1 MIQRGNGEAVYRQ
14 IQRQLEAEIR
24 SLHRPND
31 VLPAETVLAERFG
44 VNRHTLRRA
53 LDGLVAQGWIERRHG
68 MGSYVLDRPI
78 EYHIG
83 QRTRFTENL
92 EALGCKTESAVLRKL
107 RVPAQGGVARK
118 LQIDEGTP
126 VFWIE
131 TLRMADGHPF
141 CVISHYLPA
150 SLFPGL
156 LDDYAGGSLHEHI
169 ESSYGWR
176 LRRSESL
183 ISASLP
189 QGNDAR
195 LLAMPAIEPVM
206 RVKSVN
212 VREGDAYPVALPV
225 EYGLTRIRAD
235 RMQLRITP

>member
-14 IQRQLEAEIR
+14 IQRELEADIR
-24 SLHRPND
+24 NLHRPND
-31 VLPAETVLAERFG
+31 LLPTEALLAERFS

-53 LDGLVAQGWIERRHG
+53 LDGLVSQGWIERRHG
-68 MGSYVLDRPI
+68 LGSYVLDRPI
-78 EYHIG
+78 EYNIG

-92 EALGCKTESAVLRKL
+92 EALGCKTGSTVLRKL
-107 RVPAQGGVARK
+107 RVAAQGGVARK
-118 LQIDEGTP
+118 LQLEDGEP

-131 TLRMADGHPF
+131 TLRVADGIPF
-141 CVISHYLPA
+141 CVISHYLPV

-156 LDDYAGGSLHEHI
+156 LDDYKGGSLHDMI
-169 ESSYGWR
+169 EGAYGWR

-189 QGNDAR
+189 QGDDAR
-195 LLAMPAIEPVM
+195 LLGLPATEPVM

-212 VREGDAYPVALPV
+212 VREGDTYPADLPI
-225 EYGLTRIRAD
+225 EYALTRLRAD